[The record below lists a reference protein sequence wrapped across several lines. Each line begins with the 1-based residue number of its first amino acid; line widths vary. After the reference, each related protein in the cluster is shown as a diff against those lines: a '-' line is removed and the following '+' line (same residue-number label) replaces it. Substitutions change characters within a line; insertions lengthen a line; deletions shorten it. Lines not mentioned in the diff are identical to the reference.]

1 MFHVPIPR
9 RSFLDS
15 PLRSRSHENR
25 QLSHHGAVGDSHLGH
40 GHRLAP
46 TRPAVPGTTATQSS
60 HRQQAHA

>member
-15 PLRSRSHENR
+15 PLRARSHENR
-25 QLSHHGAVGDSHLGH
+25 QLSHNGAVGDTHLGH

-46 TRPAVPGTTATQSS
+46 ARPAVPGKAGEHSA
-60 HRQQAHA
+60 HRPGAQV